1 MDKSG
6 DSSELQEAAP
16 PPADPPFPM
25 SSSSAIVPSS
35 SLREPSSASVTML
48 KHVPVIRF
56 AILLFCFRVQATG
69 AGFWLVPNGDDSDL
83 TQTFPADT
91 PLDLSW
97 SGQPALSSFT
107 DFNNSTSEQDL
118 FDLFVTSFQPESTYS
133 ELIASRL
140 HSSKSSSTANH

>member
-25 SSSSAIVPSS
+25 TSSSAIFPS
-35 SLREPSSASVTML
+35 LILGKPSSASITML
-48 KHVPVIRF
+48 KHAPVIRF

-107 DFNNSTSEQDL
+107 NFDNSTSEQDL
-118 FDLFVTSFQPESTYS
+118 FNLFVTGFQPGSKYS
-133 ELIASRL
+133 ELIAGRL
-140 HSSKSSSTANH
+140 HSPKYLSPTNH